1 MEEVAYMEFSNTVS
15 IERSAPDV
23 FEFVA
28 DLENVPKWNYAIVE
42 TRKTSEGHVRVGA
55 TYRQVRSIPTR
66 SEETL
71 EVTTFEP
78 ERRFAVRGDLGP
90 FDGTLTYELEEVGG
104 ATRLVN
110 TAELEAHGVMRLAA
124 PIVSGRVREAVAANL
139 EVLKQLLEREA

>member
-1 MEEVAYMEFSNTVS
+1 MEFSNTVS
-15 IERSAPDV
+15 IERSAHDV

-42 TRKTSEGHVRVGA
+42 TRKTSEGPVRIGA

-71 EVTTFEP
+71 EVTAFEP
-78 ERRFAVRGDLGP
+78 DRRFAVEGDLGP
-90 FDGTLTYELEEVGG
+90 FRATLTYELEEIAG

-110 TAELEAHGVMRLAA
+110 IAELEARGVMRLAA
-124 PIVSGRVREAVAANL
+124 PLASGRVREAVAENL
-139 EVLKQLLEREA
+139 GKLKQFLEHEGL